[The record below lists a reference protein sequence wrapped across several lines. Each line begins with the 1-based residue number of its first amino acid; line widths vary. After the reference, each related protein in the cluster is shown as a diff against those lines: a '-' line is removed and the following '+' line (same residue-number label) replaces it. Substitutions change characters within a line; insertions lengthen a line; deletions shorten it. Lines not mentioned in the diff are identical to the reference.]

1 MYSTEIPSD
10 LRDDF
15 KNDTISQY
23 KPDIK
28 ERCIKYPDHG
38 FIRTEKQ
45 VSLLWNEGF
54 LPKLHNN
61 FWWFKKWADTDT
73 YVQYRAC
80 INTLELVYNS
90 WTNLLRAKKKLKKR
104 MKNLGRRMK
113 KKRRK
118 KLGKRMKKK
127 EEEKSWKEDEEKE
140 ALKNTKTKRRNKKGT
155 LRPQHCTLTKRWP
168 ARMKKLHPKN

>member
-90 WTNLLRAKKKLKKR
+90 WTNLLR
-104 MKNLGRRMK
+104 
-113 KKRRK
+113 
-118 KLGKRMKKK
+118 
-127 EEEKSWKEDEEKE
+127 
-140 ALKNTKTKRRNKKGT
+140 
-155 LRPQHCTLTKRWP
+155 
-168 ARMKKLHPKN
+168 